1 LSFLSYLNLSN
12 NNLSGRIPSSTQLQ
26 SFNASA
32 YADNHGHCGLP
43 LLKTCLGD
51 EVVQG
56 LQPTSKN
63 GEGIIQEHANFYEH
77 LGLYTSI
84 ALGFIVGFWGVCG
97 LLEHPLQAL

>member
-1 LSFLSYLNLSN
+1 
-12 NNLSGRIPSSTQLQ
+12 
-26 SFNASA
+26 
-32 YADNHGHCGLP
+32 
-43 LLKTCLGD
+43 LGD

-97 LLEHPLQAL
+97 LLLLKSSWRRAYFQYLDKIGDRFYLTIAINMAKFMRIFKT

>member
-63 GEGIIQEHANFYEH
+63 GEGIIQEHANFYE
-77 LGLYTSI
+77 Y
-84 ALGFIVGFWGVCG
+84 LGFILALHLD
-97 LLEHPLQAL
+97 LLLDFGGCVDCYC